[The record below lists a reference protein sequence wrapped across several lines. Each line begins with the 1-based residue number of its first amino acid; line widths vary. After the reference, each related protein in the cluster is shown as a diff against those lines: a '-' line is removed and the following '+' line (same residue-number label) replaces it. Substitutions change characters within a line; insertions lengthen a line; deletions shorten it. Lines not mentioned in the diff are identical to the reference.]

1 MALSWIPKSTVP
13 ATLAGVIFTE
23 ASALGIQ
30 YQDYQSFG
38 LQIQT
43 TTILSII
50 VCEPIGSFLI
60 DQFAEKLLTIDP
72 SDPAFKKGE
81 VEDDTKKE
89 VGKQQQ
95 TEIPL
100 GKNEDPVA

>member
-1 MALSWIPKSTVP
+1 MRFIAVIISSHSKKYTIKERIFMALSWIPKSTVP

-60 DQFAEKLLTIDP
+60 D
-72 SDPAFKKGE
+72 
-81 VEDDTKKE
+81 
-89 VGKQQQ
+89 
-95 TEIPL
+95 
-100 GKNEDPVA
+100 

>member
-1 MALSWIPKSTVP
+1 MRFIAVIISSHSKKYTIKERIFMALSWIPKSTVP

-23 ASALGIQ
+23 ASALGIE

-60 DQFAEKLLTIDP
+60 D
-72 SDPAFKKGE
+72 
-81 VEDDTKKE
+81 
-89 VGKQQQ
+89 
-95 TEIPL
+95 
-100 GKNEDPVA
+100 